1 MSIMSN
7 KKPKLIL
14 TIGFLIIWQVFSA
27 FYSPM
32 VMPSPIA
39 VVVGLRRIISDED
52 FVINLSLTIFRGL
65 SGYSIA
71 LVIGTITGVLMG
83 NNKVVYSYFQPII
96 QTLQAIPRVSWIL
109 LAMIWLPLNSIVVIF
124 IMVITLFPLVA
135 MNVYEGM
142 QTVSKE
148 YKEMSMVFKVSKFY
162 IIKDLYFPSIIPFLL
177 AASKIAAGITW
188 KTILMAELL
197 TVNSGIGFGMAF
209 SKMALA
215 TDEIIAYTFIV
226 LLIGYMHMKI
236 VDYITSRSKIY
247 YS

>member
-1 MSIMSN
+1 
-7 KKPKLIL
+7 
-14 TIGFLIIWQVFSA
+14 
-27 FYSPM
+27 M

-39 VVVGLRRIISDED
+39 VIIGLSRIISDED
-52 FVINLSLTIFRGL
+52 FFMNLTLTIFRGL
-65 SGYSIA
+65 SGYIIA
-71 LVIGTITGVLMG
+71 LVIGTIIGVIMG
-83 NNKVVYSYFQPII
+83 NNKMAYSYLQPII

-109 LAMIWLPLNSIVVIF
+109 LAMIWFPLNSIVVIF
-124 IMVITLFPLVA
+124 IMVITLFPLVV

-162 IIKDLYFPSIIPFLL
+162 MIKDLYFPSIIPFLL

-215 TDEIIAYTFIV
+215 TDEIIAYTLIILV
-226 LLIGYMHMKI
+226 IGYMHLKV
-236 VDYITSRSKIY
+236 VDYITSKSKKY
-247 YS
+247 YI